1 MRLRVVRIFCG
12 ISHLIYGVLTLNH
25 PFYIEEFIRYGFSE
39 LRLLVGLG
47 QIFCGAGLLFG
58 TGKFKILLISSFA
71 LTIMMAGALG
81 TRININDNLIQSLP
95 SLLYLMLNSYIFIK
109 CLKL

>member
-1 MRLRVVRIFCG
+1 MHLRVIRIFCG

-25 PFYIEEFIRYGFSE
+25 PFYIEEFVRYGFSE

-58 TGKFKILLISSFA
+58 TE
-71 LTIMMAGALG
+71 
-81 TRININDNLIQSLP
+81 ININDNIIQSLP
-95 SLLYLMLNSYIFIK
+95 SLFYLMLNSYIFIK